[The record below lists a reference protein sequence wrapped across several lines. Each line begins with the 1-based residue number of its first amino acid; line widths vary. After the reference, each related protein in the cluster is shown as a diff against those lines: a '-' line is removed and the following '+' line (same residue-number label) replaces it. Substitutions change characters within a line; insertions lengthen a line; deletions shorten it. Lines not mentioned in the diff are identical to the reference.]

1 MKTILS
7 HLLTAA
13 AALALTATLHSQA
26 PGPAKTPLQQVQA
39 LKAKN
44 FELIEKQTQ
53 TLLKLDEIEKQ
64 SEQLKFLGKRT

>member
-1 MKTILS
+1 MKTLLSILFS
-7 HLLTAA
+7 LAA
-13 AALALTATLHSQA
+13 VFALNATLHSQA

-44 FELIEKQTQ
+44 LELIEKQTQ
-53 TLLKLDEIEKQ
+53 TLLKLDAIEKQ

>member
-1 MKTILS
+1 MKTILPF
-7 HLLTAA
+7 LLSIAA
-13 AALALTATLHSQA
+13 VFALTVKLHSQA
-26 PGPAKTPLQQVQA
+26 PGAAKTPLQQVQA

-44 FELIEKQTQ
+44 QQLLEKQAQ